1 MKNIDIKQVA
11 IYGGLALLAYK
22 IFNTKISVSTGLT
35 EKKEGINLNVT
46 GGSSA
51 PLTTNPQ
58 ANSPQ
63 PDRVVDVPGAV
74 STAPVNPYLGIAPG
88 SSPYDQIINVV
99 W

>member
-22 IFNTKISVSTGLT
+22 IFNTKISVSTGLA
-35 EKKEGINLNVT
+35 EKKGINLNVT
-46 GGSSA
+46 GGSSS
-51 PLTTNPQ
+51 PLTTDPQ
-58 ANSPQ
+58 AISPQ

-88 SSPYDQIINVV
+88 LSPYDQIINVV